1 MKISDL
7 SMYRPVAAIVL
18 SLLLMLFGVVGYN
31 ELAVREMPDIESPV
45 VSIGTPY
52 RGSASSIVESQ
63 ITKPIEDELSGIDG
77 IDYIWS
83 SSWDGWSGI
92 TITFKQ
98 GSDMLAAV
106 SDVRDAVSRARNRL
120 PDDVDEPVVRKND
133 SEEAPFM
140 WLNLTATLQDRVEL
154 SDFAQRI
161 LIERLSLLPG
171 VSAVNTSGLVERVMY
186 VELDPTAMAGRGLT
200 TNDVID
206 ALNRENLQLPAGY
219 VRNDSLNIVV
229 RMERMYQQADDFA
242 KLQIA
247 NFSGDHVTLSDIAD
261 IYVGAKKDT
270 TTFKSNG
277 VDSMGLG
284 IVAMSQAN
292 PLEVADMVKAELAEL
307 QRFLPAGAE
316 LTVDYDSTVFI
327 RQAIS
332 EVYSTL
338 LICALLV
345 VAVLYLFLGRL
356 SATIIPAV
364 TVPVSL
370 VAAFS
375 VAYLFGYSIN
385 LVTLMAL
392 ILAIGLVVDDAIVVV
407 ENIIRH
413 RAAGEPPL
421 VAAFRGAKELNFAVI
436 ATTVVLVMVF
446 LPLVFMQGK
455 IGDLFTEFAVL
466 LSAAVIFSS
475 LVALTLAPV
484 MAGKLFEKNPN
495 QATWMSRSVGR
506 AMTALQQSYAKLLT
520 RIINYK
526 FSAVAVVAL
535 CMWLLVWA
543 YQQQQPAF
551 APKEDRGV
559 VNVYVGGVE
568 ATSYQRMVKS
578 MAEIEQRLLPMM
590 ADDGPIETLNYSAP
604 AFGSWADHQGFFIV
618 RLKDWSERSQNAAE
632 VVEMIREAAHDVP
645 DVKVYPYQPSFGGSM
660 GEPVQFVLQGDDYSQ
675 LYQYALELEQQAK
688 DSGLMHGV
696 QLDYN
701 PTTPEILLQVNRL
714 AARELGISVN
724 DIASTLEVLLGGRAQ
739 TRFEEFGEEY
749 DVYLK
754 ADESHFQSPS
764 DLSKVYLRSDTGALV
779 SLDTLVEA
787 KDVASARGLFHYQ
800 RKKSINLKAN
810 LSDNISLGEA
820 LTFLNQASSEIL
832 PSGYTV
838 DYAGESKEFYD
849 NQREIWL
856 LFALALLV
864 CYLVLAAQFESF
876 ISPAIVMLTVPLGLL
891 GGLLGLLITGESFN
905 IYSQL
910 GLLMLIG
917 MATKNGILIVEFANQ
932 LRDQGLA
939 VKQAIIKASTN
950 RLRPII
956 MTAMTT
962 LLGAVPMLL
971 ATGAGSETRFAI
983 GIVIFS
989 GMLLATF
996 VTLFVVPC
1004 LYHLLGALSG
1014 SPEARAEQLKQQ
1026 LQAPSLLSNSD
1037 N

>member
-18 SLLLMLFGVVGYN
+18 SLLLMLFGLVAYT
-31 ELAVREMPDIESPV
+31 ELPVREMPDIESPV

-63 ITKPIEDELSGIDG
+63 ITKPLEDELSGIDG

-98 GSDMLAAV
+98 GHNMLEAV
-106 SDVRDAVSRARNRL
+106 SDVRDAVSRARGRL
-120 PDDVDEPVVRKND
+120 PDDVDEPIVRKSD

-140 WLNLTATLQDRVEL
+140 WLNLTTSMQDRVEL
-154 SDFAQRI
+154 SDFAERI

-186 VELDPTAMAGRGLT
+186 IELDPTAMAGRGLT
-200 TNDVID
+200 TNDVLT
-206 ALNRENLQLPAGY
+206 ALNQENLQLPAGY

-229 RMERMYQQADDFA
+229 RVARMYQQAEDFA
-242 KLQIA
+242 RLQIA
-247 NFSGDHVTLSDIAD
+247 NVAGDHVTLDDIAH

-284 IVAMSQAN
+284 IVAMSKAN
-292 PLEVADMVKAELAEL
+292 PLDVADTVSAELERL
-307 QRFLPAGAE
+307 QRFLPEGAA

-338 LICALLV
+338 AICAVLV
-345 VAVLYLFLGRL
+345 VLVLYLFLGRI
-356 SATIIPAV
+356 SATLIPAI

-370 VAAFS
+370 IAAFS
-375 VAYLFGYSIN
+375 AAYWFGYSIN
-385 LVTLMAL
+385 LITLMAL

-436 ATTVVLVMVF
+436 ATTIVLVMVF
-446 LPLVFMQGK
+446 LPLLFMQGK
-455 IGDLFTEFAVL
+455 MGDLFAEFAVL

-484 MAGKLFEKNPN
+484 MAGKLFEKDPTKT
-495 QATWMSRSVGR
+495 TWLNRSVGR
-506 AMTALQQSYAKLLT
+506 AMTRLEKAYTQLLHQMIDYKL
-520 RIINYK
+520 
-526 FSAVAVVAL
+526 SAVVFVGACLLAL
-535 CMWLLVWA
+535 MWA
-543 YQQQQPAF
+543 YQQQQTAF

-559 VNVYVGGVE
+559 VNVYVGGEE
-568 ATSYQRMVKS
+568 ATSYPRMLES
-578 MAEIEQRLLPMM
+578 MAAIEQRLLPMM
-590 ADDGPIETLNYSAP
+590 AEDGPIATLNYSAP

-618 RLKDWSERSQNAAE
+618 RLKDWSEREQNAAE
-632 VVEMIREAAHDVP
+632 VVEMIRQAAHDVS
-645 DVKVYPYQPSFGGSM
+645 DVKVYPYQPSFGGRA
-660 GEPVQFVLQGDDYSQ
+660 GEPVQFVLQGDDYQQ
-675 LYQYALELEQQAK
+675 LYHYAQELEQQANA
-688 DSGLMHGV
+688 SGLMHGV
-696 QLDYN
+696 KLDYN
-701 PTTPEILLQVNRL
+701 PTTPEIVLSVNRL

-754 ADESHFQSPS
+754 ADEQQFQSPS
-764 DLSKVYLRSDTGALV
+764 DLSKVYLRSDSGNLV
-779 SLDTLVEA
+779 SLDSLVSA
-787 KDVASARGLFHYQ
+787 KQEASARGLFHYQ
-800 RKKSINLKAN
+800 RKKSISLKAN
-810 LSDNISLGEA
+810 LSDQVSLGEA
-820 LTFLNQASSEIL
+820 LSFLNQASAQML

-849 NQREIWL
+849 NQRELWL

-891 GGLLGLLITGESFN
+891 GGLLGLLITGETLN

-932 LRDQGLA
+932 LRDRGLP
-939 VKQAIIKASTN
+939 VKQAILTAAGN
-950 RLRPII
+950 RLRPIV
-956 MTAMTT
+956 MTT
-962 LLGAVPMLL
+962 LTTVLGALPMLL
-971 ATGAGSETRFAI
+971 ATGAGAETRFAI
-983 GIVIFS
+983 GVVIFS
-989 GMLLATF
+989 GMLLASL

-1004 LYHLLGALSG
+1004 LYNLLGGLSG

-1026 LQAPSLLSNSD
+1026 LDAPSLLEKAEP
-1037 N
+1037 